1 MPETP
6 QLPPILQAFGRDL
19 AAAMAASSR
28 QPERR
33 RRRRL
38 LVAPARPLR
47 AALLACAALLA
58 VTTITLAASG
68 VILTGAPVHPEE
80 LLNPTVGEGIPAPGA
95 SQLLA
100 LRVPDPEGGLPWGMR
115 IVHTTRGEV
124 CVQVGRVEKGRLG
137 ELGIDG
143 AFHDDGRFHPIPPDA
158 LPADSFHGHL
168 FDASWGLANANTSC
182 QLVGEAFA
190 SRHVGLDRGAAANP
204 TASRRPLRDLR
215 DISYGLLG
223 PEAVS
228 VSYRNGVSHSTK
240 TVVPGI
246 GAYLIVQRTTAGE
259 QIESGGGS
267 LGTEGDLA
275 PIAPLTTI
283 TYKLAGKRC
292 ERGPS
297 LPPGQVAHLADP
309 CPWPHFP
316 KSPAQTL
323 NLHQPLHAH
332 LVLSGNVITA
342 VQVSFIAP
350 YTASSARDEY
360 LIDIPNDSCAA
371 VTTPRGHPAERVT
384 GGAQTAIGRDVA
396 QGQTVSQRLDARGVF
411 VRTCARA
418 GAKGRLSLRQLDL
431 RSATIQ
437 VDYRRIGEPPVLVGS
452 VTVQAPAG
460 TRPEPPAAEPLR
472 GS

>member
-19 AAAMAASSR
+19 AAAMASSSR
-28 QPERR
+28 EPE

-38 LVAPARPLR
+38 LVAPAHPLR
-47 AALLACAALLA
+47 AVLLAFAALLAL
-58 VTTITLAASG
+58 TTITLAASG
-68 VILTGAPVHPEE
+68 VILTGTPVRPEE
-80 LLNPTVGEGIPAPGA
+80 LLNPSVGEGIPAPGA

-124 CVQVGRVEKGRLG
+124 CVQVGRVEKGQLG

-168 FDASWGLANANTSC
+168 FDASWGIANANTSC

-190 SRHVGLDRGAAANP
+190 SRHVGLDRGAAPNP

-228 VSYRNGVSHSTK
+228 MSYRNGVSHSSE

-246 GAYLIVQRTTAGE
+246 GAYLIVQRSTAGE
-259 QIESGGGS
+259 QIEAGGGS

-275 PIAPLTTI
+275 PSAPLTRI
-283 TYKLAGKRC
+283 TYRLAGKLC
-292 ERGPS
+292 QRGPS
-297 LPPGQVAHLADP
+297 LPPGAVAHLTDP

-323 NLHQPLHAH
+323 NLHRPLHAQ
-332 LVLSGNVITA
+332 LLIAGNVITA
-342 VQVSFIAP
+342 VRLSFIAP
-350 YTASSARDEY
+350 YAASSARDEY
-360 LIDIPNDSCAA
+360 LIDIPNDSCHAG
-371 VTTPRGHPAERVT
+371 TLRRGHPGERVT

-396 QGQTVSQRLDARGVF
+396 QGQTVSQLLDARGVF
-411 VRTCARA
+411 VRMCARA

-437 VDYRRIGEPPVLVGS
+437 VDYRRIGAPPVLVGS
-452 VTVQAPAG
+452 ITIQAPAG
-460 TRPEPPAAEPLR
+460 TRPEPPAAGPLR
-472 GS
+472 GG